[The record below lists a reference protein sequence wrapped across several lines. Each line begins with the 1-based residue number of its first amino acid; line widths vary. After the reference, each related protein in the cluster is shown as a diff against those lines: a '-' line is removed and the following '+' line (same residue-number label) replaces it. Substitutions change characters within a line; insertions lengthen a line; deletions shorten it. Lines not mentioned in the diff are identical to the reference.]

1 MRLHP
6 TLLVASLVLAGGVGL
21 GFAPASYDDG
31 YITYRY
37 ADNLARGRGF
47 VFNPDEPVLGTSAPG
62 YGLLLAAL
70 ERAAGPGRVGVDGW
84 GAVIFLV
91 ALASLPLSLAGA
103 LRRLNSER
111 PELVAGGFA
120 LLAVPARWNA
130 ELMGCEALP
139 ILALVAAAFVAGL
152 DGRELT
158 AGALAGV
165 ATALRFDAALAVAAL
180 AVALWVDRRRLP
192 WRFTLTAALPPA
204 CCALWLATA
213 FGSILPNTLAGKR
226 SELALFTT
234 GYGRA
239 ELDWWVRS
247 FGWLG
252 ALAIA
257 GLALVGALALA
268 RRSGRARR
276 FALAV
281 AVWLLAHEVL
291 YRVVGVPFAPW
302 YHIASFNALMA
313 LAAAGAASLL
323 PRRGEWAAA
332 ESRLRPL
339 GRVALAGLLAGTA
352 LAGTA
357 RFYLHTWGRPP
368 DPRVRLYRDVADE
381 LRRRAAP
388 EARVAAVEIGALAFF
403 GDRPVIDLVGLVDPQ
418 VLTARSEGRIAELLA
433 ARPPDYVVD
442 NPNFHATFL
451 APFVASSE
459 LARNYVAVATF
470 VRPEFAV
477 PVRLLARREP
487 PAR

>member
-6 TLLVASLVLAGGVGL
+6 ALLVVSLVLAGGVGL
-21 GFAPASYDDG
+21 GFAPATYDDG

-47 VFNPDEPVLGTSAPG
+47 VFNPGEPVLGTSAPG
-62 YGLLLAAL
+62 YGLLLAGL

-84 GAVIFLV
+84 GAMIFLV

-103 LRRLNSER
+103 LRRLQADR

-130 ELMGCEALP
+130 ELMGCETLP
-139 ILALVAAAFVAGL
+139 IVALVAAAFVAGL
-152 DGRELT
+152 DGREFA

-180 AVALWVDRRRLP
+180 AMALWVDRRRLP
-192 WRFTLTAALPPA
+192 WRFALTASLAPV
-204 CCALWLATA
+204 CCALWLGTT

-247 FGWLG
+247 FGSLG

-257 GLALVGALALA
+257 GLVLVGALALP
-268 RRSGRARR
+268 RRAGRARR
-276 FALAV
+276 FALAG
-281 AVWLLAHEVL
+281 AGWLLAHELL
-291 YRVVGVPFAPW
+291 YRGVGVPFAPW
-302 YHIASFNALMA
+302 YHIATFNGLIA
-313 LAAAGAASLL
+313 LAAAGAAALL
-323 PRRGEWAAA
+323 PRRAPWVAA
-332 ESRLRPL
+332 ENRRRAL
-339 GRVALAGLLAGTA
+339 GGLALAGLLAGTA

-357 RFYLHTWGRPP
+357 RFLLDTWGRPP
-368 DPRVRLYRDVADE
+368 DPRIRLYRDVAEE
-381 LRRRAAP
+381 LRRRSAP
-388 EARVAAVEIGALAFF
+388 EARVAAVEIGAIAFF
-403 GDRPVIDLVGLVDPQ
+403 GDRPVLDLVGLVDPQ
-418 VLTARSEGRIAELLA
+418 VLAARSEGRIAALFA
-433 ARPPDYVVD
+433 AGPPDYVVD

-451 APFVASSE
+451 APLVASGE

-470 VRPEFAV
+470 VRPEFAF

-487 PAR
+487 LAR